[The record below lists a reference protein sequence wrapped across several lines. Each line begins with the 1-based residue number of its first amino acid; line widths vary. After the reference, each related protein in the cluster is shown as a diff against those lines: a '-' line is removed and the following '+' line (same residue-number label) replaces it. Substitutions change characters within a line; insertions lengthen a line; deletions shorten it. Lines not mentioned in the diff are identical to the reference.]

1 MFLTGIFFGALMG
14 MVVMALVIQE
24 SEYEK
29 NEERWR
35 NRK

>member
-1 MFLTGIFFGALMG
+1 MFLVGMFLGALMG
-14 MVVMALVIQE
+14 MVIMALVIQE

-35 NRK
+35 NKK

>member
-1 MFLTGIFFGALMG
+1 MFLVGMFIGALMG
-14 MVVMALVIQE
+14 MVIMALVIQE

-35 NRK
+35 NKK

>member
-1 MFLTGIFFGALMG
+1 MFLVGMFIGALMG
-14 MVVMALVIQE
+14 MVIMALVVQE

-29 NEERWR
+29 NEEIWR